1 MTPPRFDPHTLGDL
15 SGRTIVVTGANTG
28 IGFEAAR
35 LLGRAGARLLLGC
48 RDPRRAHDAAARLH
62 AESPSAGVEMI
73 ALDLADLASVRQAA
87 GAILERAPV
96 LDVLINNAGVMAL
109 PRRTTQDGF
118 EMQLGTN
125 HLGHFALTGLL
136 LPALV
141 AAPAARVVTVSS
153 GLHKRGR
160 VDFDDLQGE
169 RAYEKWKAYAQS
181 KLCNLLFA
189 YELERRFRASGT
201 RAISLA
207 CHPGY
212 ASTELQGRGPAM
224 TGSKIV
230 SAIMRAGN
238 ALLAQSAEA
247 GAWPT
252 VFAAVSPE
260 ARGGDYIGPLGFAKM
275 RGRPGRDRSNR
286 RSHDEADAARLWD
299 VSERLTGVSHDL
311 LRARAAS

>member
-1 MTPPRFDPHTLGDL
+1 MPETSFDPSSLGNL
-15 SGRTIVVTGANTG
+15 SDRTIVITGANTG

-35 LLGRAGARLLLGC
+35 LLARAGARIALAC
-48 RDPRRAHDAAARLH
+48 RDPARAESAAARLR
-62 AESPSAGVEMI
+62 ESGPKARVDLV
-73 ALDLADLASVRQAA
+73 ALDLADLESIRKAA
-87 GAILERAPV
+87 GTILERVPAI
-96 LDVLINNAGVMAL
+96 DVLINNAGVMAL
-109 PRRTTQDGF
+109 PRRTTRDGF
-118 EMQLGTN
+118 EMQLATN

-136 LPALV
+136 MPAIV
-141 AAPAARVVTVSS
+141 AAPAARVVNVSS

-169 RAYEKWKAYAQS
+169 RSYDKWKAYSQS

-189 YELERRFRASGT
+189 YELERRLRAAGT

-212 ASTELQGRGPAM
+212 AATELQGRGPSM
-224 TGSKIV
+224 EGSKILG
-230 SAIMRAGN
+230 AIMNLGN

-260 ARGGDYIGPLGFAKM
+260 ARGMDYVGPLGLAHM
-275 RGRPGRDRSNR
+275 RGRPGRDRSTR
-286 RSHDEADAARLWD
+286 RSHDEADARRLWEI
-299 VSERLTGVSHDL
+299 SERLTGVSYDL

>member
-1 MTPPRFDPHTLGDL
+1 MTSFDPNALGNL
-15 SGRTIVVTGANTG
+15 SDRTIVITGANTG

-35 LLGRAGARLLLGC
+35 LLGRANARLVLGC
-48 RDPRRAHDAAARLH
+48 RDPGRAESAAAKLR
-62 AESPSAGVEMI
+62 AEAPGARVELV
-73 ALDLADLASVRQAA
+73 ALDLADLASIRQAA
-87 GAILERAPV
+87 GSILERVPAI
-96 LDVLINNAGVMAL
+96 DVLINNAGVMAL
-109 PRRTTQDGF
+109 PRRTTRDGF

-136 LPALV
+136 MPAII
-141 AAPAARVVTVSS
+141 AAPAARVVNVSS

-160 VDFDDLQGE
+160 VDFDDLQSE
-169 RAYEKWKAYAQS
+169 RRYDKWKAYAQS

-189 YELERRFRASGT
+189 YELERRFRAAHT

-212 ASTELQGRGPAM
+212 AATELQSRGPSM
-224 TGSKIV
+224 EGSKLLGL
-230 SAIMRAGN
+230 IMSVGN
-238 ALLAQSAEA
+238 SLLAQSAEA

-260 ARGGDYIGPLGFAKM
+260 ARGMDYIGPMGLAHM
-275 RGRPGRDRSNR
+275 RGRPGRDRSTR
-286 RSHDEADAARLWD
+286 RSHSEADARRLWEISEQLTS
-299 VSERLTGVSHDL
+299 VSYDS

>member
-1 MTPPRFDPHTLGDL
+1 MPETDFDPSAFGSL
-15 SGRTIVVTGANTG
+15 SDRTIVITGANTG

-35 LLGRAGARLLLGC
+35 LLGRAGARIVLAC
-48 RDPRRAHDAAARLH
+48 RDPARAEGAAGRLR
-62 AESPSAGVEMI
+62 AEAPRAQVDLV
-73 ALDLADLASVRQAA
+73 ALDLSDLASIRRAA
-87 GAILERAPV
+87 GTILERFPAI
-96 LDVLINNAGVMAL
+96 DVLINNAGVMAL
-109 PRRTTQDGF
+109 PRRTTKDGF

-136 LPALV
+136 MSAIV

-153 GLHKRGR
+153 GLHKGGR

-169 RAYEKWKAYAQS
+169 RRYDKWKAYSQS

-189 YELERRFRASGT
+189 YELERRLRAAGT

-212 ASTELQGRGPAM
+212 AATELQGRGPSM
-224 TGSKIV
+224 EGSKLLGV
-230 SAIMRAGN
+230 IMSLGN
-238 ALLAQSAEA
+238 SLFAQSAEA

-252 VFAAVSPE
+252 VFAAASPE
-260 ARGGDYIGPLGFAKM
+260 ARGMDYIGPLGLAHM
-275 RGRPGRDRSNR
+275 RGLPGRDRSTR
-286 RSHDEADAARLWD
+286 RSHDEADARRLWEI
-299 VSERLTGVSHDL
+299 SERLTGVSYEL